1 MLAWWNNATI
11 HRGFIAGRYDG
22 GQDMTNQERHVSQE
36 PQPNERIP
44 QDRLLESLGSDPVNL
59 CCADFKRLILRCSVQ
74 PDLNP

>member
-1 MLAWWNNATI
+1 
-11 HRGFIAGRYDG
+11 
-22 GQDMTNQERHVSQE
+22 VSQE

-44 QDRLLESLGSDPVNL
+44 QDRLLESLGIDPVNW